1 MPSKW
6 EDAPLREVVRDGDL
20 QCSLEEAALVLARQE
35 YPNLE
40 LAPWCARL
48 DAYAELARPMLSE
61 QADAAEIIGVVNDLL
76 FRDMGFHGN
85 VDDYYDARNSFLND
99 VLERRTGIPI
109 SLSTIYMAVARRV
122 GLTLHGTAFPGHF
135 LLVHQRPTW
144 PIVIDA
150 FDRGRILAQ
159 EDCERLLERFGSPD
173 WDDGVLA
180 PVPDIAILRRMLN
193 NLKGIYLNQHDWDR
207 LLRTSNQILVVTPE
221 DVEEYFTRGVALA
234 GLGELRPA
242 IESFETYLA
251 RCPDAA
257 NRDTVLDVLSD
268 LRQRLDGGGEASVG
282 STDE

>member
-1 MPSKW
+1 
-6 EDAPLREVVRDGDL
+6 
-20 QCSLEEAALVLARQE
+20 
-35 YPNLE
+35 
-40 LAPWCARL
+40 
-48 DAYAELARPMLSE
+48 MLSE

-122 GLTLHGTAFPGHF
+122 GLSLRGTAFPGHF
-135 LLVHQRPTW
+135 LLVHQRPAW

-221 DVEEYFTRGVALA
+221 DEEEHFTRGVALA

-242 IESFETYLA
+242 IGSFETYLA

-268 LRQRLDGGGEASVG
+268 LRQRLDGGAEPSVG
-282 STDE
+282 SADE